1 MTQATR
7 KLPIG
12 RALREAVEAEMSNNE
27 AVMMMGQDI
36 FSFGGVFG
44 VAEGLGE
51 KFGAERI
58 IDTPISE
65 SAVIGAAAGAAMAG
79 MRPIVEMAYVDFI
92 GVCFSA
98 IANYAAKTH
107 YMSGGQ
113 FQVPMVLLAST
124 GGGYSNAAQ
133 HSQTLHGTLAHMPG
147 MKVVC
152 PSNAYDAKGM
162 MHTALQGDDFVV
174 YLANIQTIG
183 MMMLGKP
190 IPGTISQVPSEA
202 YTVPFGEANVC
213 REGSD
218 VTLIGTAAAVH
229 DCMDAAAVLES
240 DHGISAEVIDPRTF
254 VPLDRETI
262 FNSVQKTGRLVV
274 VDEDYISYGVTG
286 EIITS
291 VAEIDPT
298 VFKSAPRRVAFPD
311 VPSPFSRPMEQ
322 YCLPSSS
329 KVVSTVLDLMQ

>member
-1 MTQATR
+1 MAGSSRRLT
-7 KLPIG
+7 IG
-12 RALREAVEAEMSNNE
+12 RALREAVQYEMTNNE
-27 AVMMMGQDI
+27 SVFMMGQDI

-51 KFGAERI
+51 KFGPQRI
-58 IDTPISE
+58 VDTPISE
-65 SAVIGAAAGAAMAG
+65 TGVIGAAAGAAMAG

-92 GVCFSA
+92 GVCFNA

-113 FQVPMVLLAST
+113 FKVPMVLLAST

-162 MHTALQGDDFVV
+162 MHTALRGDDFVV

-190 IPGTISQVPSEA
+190 LPGTIVDVPKEA
-202 YTVPFGEANVC
+202 YEVPFGKAAVL
-213 REGSD
+213 REGTD
-218 VTLIGTAAAVH
+218 VTLVGTASAVH
-229 DCMDAAAVLES
+229 DSLKAAEELEKE
-240 DHGISAEVIDPRTF
+240 HGISAEVIDLRSF

-262 FNSVQKTGRLVV
+262 FNSVQKTGHLVV
-274 VDEDYISYGVTG
+274 SDEDYHSYGVTG
-286 EIITS
+286 EIVAS
-291 VAEIDPT
+291 VAEMDPT
-298 VFKSAPRRVAFPD
+298 VFKKPPQRVAFPD

-322 YCLPSSS
+322 FCLPSAARI
-329 KVVSTVLDLMQ
+329 KQAVLDIT